1 MILSTIARILA
12 ALVIVYIFLCSARVL
27 MTWVPGLDTGRGG
40 EFLAR
45 ATDPYL
51 NWFRRFKVLRS
62 GAFDFSPIA
71 ALAVLAVLND
81 LLTNIVYS
89 GTITVGLVL
98 ALVLGAIWSALGFI
112 LSFFAVC
119 AAARMIAYAMRW
131 NSLHPFWVVIDS
143 IINPVL
149 FKINRFIY
157 RSKFVNY
164 IQGLITGFAVLLV
177 LRLGGG
183 LLVSLASRGLERLP
197 F

>member
-1 MILSTIARILA
+1 MILSIIARILA

-40 EFLAR
+40 ELLAR

-51 NWFRRFKVLRS
+51 NWFRRFKLLRS

-71 ALAVLAVLND
+71 ALAVLTVLND
-81 LLTNIVYS
+81 LLTHLVYS
-89 GTITVGLVL
+89 ETITVGLVL
-98 ALVLGAIWSALGFI
+98 ALAVGAAWSAVGFVI
-112 LSFFAVC
+112 SFFAVC

-157 RSKFVNY
+157 RTRFVNY
-164 IQGLITGFAVLLV
+164 VQGLITGFAVLLV
-177 LRLGGG
+177 LRIGGG
-183 LLVSLASRGLERLP
+183 LLVSLATRSLERLP